1 MGVNSG
7 VACHDPHPGLSAGH
21 GPILDLSVHLF
32 AAPMTPQKRISL
44 AMVEARRMIEYGR
57 RGDVVM
63 ARQVQRTID
72 DLVGQYVDGRFCLP
86 VKVLRE
92 IDRLRK
98 A

>member
-1 MGVNSG
+1 
-7 VACHDPHPGLSAGH
+7 
-21 GPILDLSVHLF
+21 
-32 AAPMTPQKRISL
+32 
-44 AMVEARRMIEYGR
+44 MVEARRMIEYGR

-92 IDRLRK
+92 IERRRK